1 MSRRVIDQEGS
12 VRVDFVGGTLDLF
25 PLNLIIP
32 HVVTI
37 NGALSLKAKVKLEEI
52 ESGGIEIYSQDY
64 NKNYVYQ
71 ESDFSKENLFY
82 NHFFQEMTFIC
93 QILDLFKI
101 HKGLKITLSSGS
113 PPGAGLGGS
122 SSMGVVLYKA
132 LCSLKNIDEDYYKI
146 VRRVQATEARILC
159 RGVAGY
165 QDYFPALIGGVL
177 AIHPAIDSLDIEQ
190 LYNQEMVAYLQKHTK
205 LIYSGTTRN
214 SGINNWQVYKN
225 YFENDEATKKGLH
238 QLAEI
243 SWQAYQAIKEKNYPL
258 FMAKIIEEGKM
269 RKTLFS
275 GIVTAEIEDFV
286 CSLEQ
291 DKNFLGMR
299 PCGAGGGGC
308 FLIFSA
314 TGEFESLKNS
324 LKTFQMQELPFFL
337 EMPL

>member
-1 MSRRVIDQEGS
+1 MNHNIITEEGS

-37 NGALSLKAKVKLEEI
+37 NGALSLKAKVKLEKNDQNF
-52 ESGGIEIYSQDY
+52 IEIYSGDY
-64 NKNYVYQ
+64 NKGYIYQ
-71 ESDFSKENLFY
+71 ECEFSKENLFY
-82 NHFFQEMTFIC
+82 TNFFQEMTFIC

-122 SSMGVVLYKA
+122 STMGVVLYKA
-132 LCSLKNIDEDYYKI
+132 LCRLNNINEDHYKI

-177 AIHPAIDSLDIEQ
+177 AIHPALESVEIEQ
-190 LYNQEMVAYLQKHTK
+190 LYSLEMVSYLEKHTR
-205 LIYSGTTRN
+205 LIYSGLTRN

-225 YFENDEATKKGLH
+225 YFEHDEATQIGLH
-238 QLAEI
+238 RLAQT
-243 SWQAYQAIKEKNYPL
+243 SFQAYQAMKTKDFSL
-258 FMAKIIEEGKM
+258 FISKVIEEGKI
-269 RKTLFS
+269 RKNLFS
-275 GIVTAEIEDFV
+275 GIVTPEIEAFT
-286 CSLEQ
+286 LALAQ
-291 DKNFLGMR
+291 DENYLGMR

-308 FLIFSA
+308 FLVFSS
-314 TGEFESLKNS
+314 TGEFPHLNALLDQFKM
-324 LKTFQMQELPFFL
+324 KELPFSL